1 MVQTRLPR
9 TFFELWRAATVS
21 SKASTSVGLDTATF
35 QRVWIRI
42 DAGDC
47 SDGAHALFKASMR
60 SHTPVESTWHK
71 EKYYFYRSLLEAM
84 HLWWQYYIR
93 IIRISCKRSVIAGL
107 NHERDF
113 LKLPSRVF
121 VCVSVICVRACVTLS
136 ANSARTRLCGRL
148 ALSRGPWTGKQWFRC
163 CEKEEVDG
171 GNKRSGLQA
180 IFDVD
185 RRLGAGLHMSKRYD
199 RIGEYAMTL
208 FLHVCVDLLDF
219 FCFNYLRFR
228 IPFWCRLVL
237 DLVDLIASGS
247 TSKILIVVVAAI
259 SVSELL
265 SKGAVSAVMTLSGEL
280 TSELLLRLLIVEGVV
295 DAFTFV

>member
-1 MVQTRLPR
+1 
-9 TFFELWRAATVS
+9 
-21 SKASTSVGLDTATF
+21 
-35 QRVWIRI
+35 
-42 DAGDC
+42 
-47 SDGAHALFKASMR
+47 
-60 SHTPVESTWHK
+60 
-71 EKYYFYRSLLEAM
+71 
-84 HLWWQYYIR
+84 
-93 IIRISCKRSVIAGL
+93 
-107 NHERDF
+107 
-113 LKLPSRVF
+113 
-121 VCVSVICVRACVTLS
+121 
-136 ANSARTRLCGRL
+136 
-148 ALSRGPWTGKQWFRC
+148 
-163 CEKEEVDG
+163 
-171 GNKRSGLQA
+171 
-180 IFDVD
+180 
-185 RRLGAGLHMSKRYD
+185 MSKRYD

-280 TSELLLRLLIVEGVV
+280 KSELLLRLLIVEGVV